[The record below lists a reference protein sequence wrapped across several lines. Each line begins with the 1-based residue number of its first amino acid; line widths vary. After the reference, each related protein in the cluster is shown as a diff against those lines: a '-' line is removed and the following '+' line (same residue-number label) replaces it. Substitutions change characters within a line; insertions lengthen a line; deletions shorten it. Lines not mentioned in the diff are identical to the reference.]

1 LWDGLHGLIT
11 NKNNPRE
18 IEEILKTYRG
28 LWQIEEAFRI
38 TKIDLKIRP
47 VYHWKESRIR
57 AHIAICFMAYT
68 LIAQI
73 RYRLK
78 QNSIILSPRKIKE
91 ELSRVV
97 RVKIKNKI
105 TKTEVVLP
113 AQLNEVQR
121 SIYKALR
128 INPKINKAKVL

>member
-38 TKIDLKIRP
+38 TKTDLKIRP

-78 QNSIILSPRKIKE
+78 QNSIILE

-128 INPKINKAKVL
+128 INPKINKAKIL